1 MSERLTP
8 DDDGVIRNIIAHPF
22 SGPTDGDADEIPIEV
37 VEEPLETEAS
47 ENPNIARMES
57 INTTFDLLKKYVDKI
72 DSEYK
77 SIGSSWSDFTYSFNM
92 TRRGDALDR
101 LNEHIIRGKKK
112 HHYMEPSYA
121 DRKKSIIY
129 FFDSVPEK
137 LGYIIRDHSNN
148 DLELKGLIAEII
160 RLAES
165 ASRIA
170 KDLEINEE

>member
-22 SGPTDGDADEIPIEV
+22 SGPADGDADEIPIEV

-72 DSEYK
+72 DNEYK
-77 SIGSSWSDFTYSFNM
+77 SISPVWRDFTYSFNIIRQD
-92 TRRGDALDR
+92 TLDR

-137 LGYIIRDHSNN
+137 LGYIIRDSLN
-148 DLELKGLIAEII
+148 DLELKSLIAEII